1 MNVLLDEF
9 WQSVQWLL
17 NYFTQ
22 KHIFHLH
29 GGTRGKGRG
38 VKSLGFVL
46 WAAWTSIS
54 HLAAKKWW
62 ADKSNNIAT
71 LRATPAAIILQ
82 NKVTQRACKCE
93 HDF

>member
-54 HLAAKKWW
+54 HT
-62 ADKSNNIAT
+62 NNIAT